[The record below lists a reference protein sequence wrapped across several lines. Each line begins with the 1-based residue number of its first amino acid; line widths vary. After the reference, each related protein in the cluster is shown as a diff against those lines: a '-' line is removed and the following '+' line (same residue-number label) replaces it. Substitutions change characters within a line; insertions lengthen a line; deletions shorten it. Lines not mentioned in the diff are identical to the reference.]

1 MSALCARGGESNF
14 TSRRRH
20 ALAHGTARAG
30 RSKAL
35 RSDAAM
41 GPASPA
47 APLVFVGGAAVDWIA
62 RVGGFP
68 EPDAKIRTTAPIEV
82 QGGGNAANAATCAGR
97 LGARVALISKV
108 GADSNGNDLVSDL
121 EKNGVDTS
129 AILRQGRTPF
139 TYILVDEASN
149 TRTCI
154 HTPSDAPMRPNELDA
169 TKALDTA
176 IYGCLWKDHCSLDE
190 ACSPVCVF
198 DGRITENAL
207 RVADAARE
215 LRDDALLIVEAERLR
230 SHLEELLEKADI
242 IVASK
247 HYPFESTGEEHLG
260 DALISMA
267 FQYPRARAI
276 VVTLGSRGAV
286 ALLRG
291 NWATE
296 QETTDERPAANDVAA
311 SLDALQSKW
320 QSSSS
325 HEPANLRVPD
335 VACIRW
341 DDAAPLESRY
351 SPNRGDAS
359 ERDARRTAA
368 AQEEGRRNAGADA
381 PITSSSSQDNCGA
394 LPAESLALLAC
405 TACAGA
411 KIVDTTGAG
420 DAFIGALS
428 AELASAVGA
437 SRSLSLGSTFWSSA
451 LRTCSV
457 VAALKCGGVGARSA
471 LPRRKEVNA
480 VFRD

>member
-1 MSALCARGGESNF
+1 MD
-14 TSRRRH
+14 SRP
-20 ALAHGTARAG
+20 
-30 RSKAL
+30 RSL
-35 RSDAAM
+35 
-41 GPASPA
+41 
-47 APLVFVGGAAVDWIA
+47 
-62 RVGGFP
+62 
-68 EPDAKIRTTAPIEV
+68 IE
-82 QGGGNAANAATCAGR
+82 
-97 LGARVALISKV
+97 L
-108 GADSNGNDLVSDL
+108 
-121 EKNGVDTS
+121 
-129 AILRQGRTPF
+129 
-139 TYILVDEASN
+139 
-149 TRTCI
+149 
-154 HTPSDAPMRPNELDA
+154 
-169 TKALDTA
+169 
-176 IYGCLWKDHCSLDE
+176 SLDE
-190 ACSPVCVF
+190 CRARLSSPQPKTAIERPCTPG
-198 DGRITENAL
+198 DG
-207 RVADAARE
+207 
-215 LRDDALLIVEAERLR
+215 VEVW
-230 SHLEELLEKADI
+230 SDEELLEKADI

-296 QETTDERPAANDVAA
+296 QETTDEHPAANDVAA

-420 DAFIGALS
+420 DAFLAGLLHRLVKEPNLLAGSDPVRVKQALQFASACGALVCQGAGAIDPQP
-428 AELASAVGA
+428 AEPAVLAFIEQQLAG
-437 SRSLSLGSTFWSSA
+437 
-451 LRTCSV
+451 
-457 VAALKCGGVGARSA
+457 
-471 LPRRKEVNA
+471 
-480 VFRD
+480 